1 MPRGSLPD
9 LPGLPALPDT
19 TRIEAAYD
27 AVAEAYAEKFGDE
40 LAQKPFDRA
49 LLDVFAELVG
59 GEGKVADLGCG
70 PGHIGGYL
78 AQLGVDVEGVDVSP
92 GMIAVARKR
101 QPEITFH
108 VARFEKLPFEDGS
121 LGGVVAAYSI
131 VHLRVDQL
139 GAIFG
144 EMRRCLAPGA
154 PCLVSFH
161 VGDETTRVDELLGQQ
176 VGLDFR
182 LLPLE
187 GVRNALHAAGFTIE
201 ATLERRGHAGVEYP
215 SQRAYVLAR
224 REGGA
229 A

>member
-1 MPRGSLPD
+1 MPQGS
-9 LPGLPALPDT
+9 LPDT

-27 AVAEAYAEKFGDE
+27 AVAEAYAEKLGDE

-59 GEGKVADLGCG
+59 GD
-70 PGHIGGYL
+70 
-78 AQLGVDVEGVDVSP
+78 
-92 GMIAVARKR
+92 
-101 QPEITFH
+101 F
-108 VARFEKLPFEDGS
+108 
-121 LGGVVAAYSI
+121 
-131 VHLRVDQL
+131 
-139 GAIFG
+139 
-144 EMRRCLAPGA
+144 
-154 PCLVSFH
+154 
-161 VGDETTRVDELLGQQ
+161 LGQQ
-176 VGLDFR
+176 VGLEFR

-187 GVRNALHAAGFTIE
+187 GVRDALRAAGFTID